1 MGDLIAILQ
10 LQPEGHTQHPHSLGS
25 LTATFRSLPA
35 HVMPTSQHPSQRQI
49 TELKGLSLSNQVKVS
64 EAELHPSSMKLLL
77 TAFLSFCE
85 DCTCFISEWALQQV
99 VMELLKMNY
108 FVFSA

>member
-1 MGDLIAILQ
+1 MGDLFAILQ

-49 TELKGLSLSNQVKVS
+49 TELKGLNLSNQVKVS
-64 EAELHPSSMKLLL
+64 EAELHLSSMKLLL
-77 TAFLSFCE
+77 TKLSFP
-85 DCTCFISEWALQQV
+85 
-99 VMELLKMNY
+99 
-108 FVFSA
+108 FVKIARVLFQSGHYSR